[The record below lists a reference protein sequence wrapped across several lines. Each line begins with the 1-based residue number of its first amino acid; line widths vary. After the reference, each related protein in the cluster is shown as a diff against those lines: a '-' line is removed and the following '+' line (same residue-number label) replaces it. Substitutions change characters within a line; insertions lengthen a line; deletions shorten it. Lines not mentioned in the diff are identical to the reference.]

1 MGRLQYIG
9 LRFWLCQELYRPYKH
24 FMNTALFSYFDKWNF
39 CISKMMCNDLK
50 CNLSAYSAFKNTV
63 QGYELNFFAFQAI
76 SFGPVMFVLV
86 ILLTSSLKR
95 TRILEQSTLSLDST
109 GKKNVQVRVS
119 FTFVACSALRLCM
132 YKIEFAVQ
140 TALNTL

>member
-1 MGRLQYIG
+1 MQHNLWIQ
-9 LRFWLCQELYRPYKH
+9 
-24 FMNTALFSYFDKWNF
+24 LFLAILINGIFERKKLFYS
-39 CISKMMCNDLK
+39 ISKMMSNDLK

-63 QGYELNFFAFQAI
+63 QGYELNFFAFQAT

-109 GKKNVQVRVS
+109 EKKNVQVRDY
-119 FTFVACSALRLCM
+119 LCM
-132 YKIEFAVQ
+132 YEIEFAVQ
-140 TALNTL
+140 TSLKRRCSLQMQ

>member
-1 MGRLQYIG
+1 MQHNLWIQ
-9 LRFWLCQELYRPYKH
+9 
-24 FMNTALFSYFDKWNF
+24 LFLAILINGIFERKKLFYS
-39 CISKMMCNDLK
+39 ISKMMSNDLK

-63 QGYELNFFAFQAI
+63 QGYELNFFAFQAT

-109 GKKNVQVRVS
+109 EKKNVQVRDY
-119 FTFVACSALRLCM
+119 LCM
-132 YKIEFAVQ
+132 YEIEFAVQ
-140 TALNTL
+140 TSLNKKVAA